1 MFVEYIMAYVSDYT
15 FYNKTRI
22 GDDSCD
28 LSQRN
33 VQNVG
38 QANYM
43 LTNYRPACPM
53 TNAVDFATSALH

>member
-1 MFVEYIMAYVSDYT
+1 MAYVSDYT

-28 LSQRN
+28 LSQKN
-33 VQNVG
+33 VQNAAAG
-38 QANYM
+38 NYM

-53 TNAVDFATSALH
+53 KMLWIC

>member
-43 LTNYRPACPM
+43 LTNFHACQ
-53 TNAVDFATSALH
+53 